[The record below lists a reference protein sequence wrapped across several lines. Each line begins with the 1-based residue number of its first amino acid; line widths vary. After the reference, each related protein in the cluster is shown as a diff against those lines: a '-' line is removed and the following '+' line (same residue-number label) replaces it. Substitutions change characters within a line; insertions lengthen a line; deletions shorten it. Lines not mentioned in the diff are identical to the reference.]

1 MRTNSGTAIRILIKH
16 AMALIGICTVTAL
29 GSAAQAVTITFDDIE
44 YIPGDCFCDNPLTD
58 QYAPR
63 GLLIGDGFLAQY
75 PSDAENAVSPPQY
88 LMGGNVLQ
96 LSFVGALPTFVGM
109 YVSSFFGEAI
119 YLNAF
124 DALGQVTEAKTSGW
138 AGPDDDSPYQPN
150 QYISFSSPLGFTSI
164 SIEGFYNMR
173 VSAAVDNLTFEY
185 AAVPEPS
192 SLFLLGVGL
201 LGFGGLR
208 LRLRMKGE

>member
-1 MRTNSGTAIRILIKH
+1 MRTNSNSAIRIIIKH
-16 AMALIGICTVTAL
+16 AMASIAICIVMAL
-29 GSAAQAVTITFDDIE
+29 GAAAQAVTITFDDIE
-44 YIPGDCFCDNPLTD
+44 YVPGDCFCDNPLTD
-58 QYAPR
+58 QYASQ

-96 LSFVGALPTFVGM
+96 LSFVGPLPTFVGM

-138 AGPDDDSPYQPN
+138 AGPDDDTPYQPN
-150 QYISFSSPLGFTSI
+150 QYISFSSPLGFTGI

-192 SLFLLGVGL
+192 SLFLLGLGL
-201 LGFGGLR
+201 LGVGGLR

>member
-1 MRTNSGTAIRILIKH
+1 MRINLGSAIRIIIKP
-16 AMALIGICTVTAL
+16 AMALIAICTVMAL
-29 GSAAQAVTITFDDIE
+29 GSVAHAVTITFDDVE
-44 YIPGDCFCDNPLTD
+44 YVPGDCFCDNPLTD
-58 QYAPR
+58 QYASQ
-63 GLLIGDGFLAQY
+63 GLRIDDGYLAQY
-75 PSDAENAVSPPQY
+75 PPDAENAMSPPQY
-88 LMGGNVLQ
+88 LMGGNILQ
-96 LSFVGALPTFVGM
+96 LNFVGVLPTFVGM

-138 AGPDDDSPYQPN
+138 AGPYDDTPYQPN

-208 LRLRMKGE
+208 LRLRMKRA